1 MTRALVS
8 AVIPFL
14 NGEQFLRAA
23 IESIIAQTYPHW
35 ELLLVDD
42 GSSDGSAAIALEYAS
57 AHSDKVRYLE
67 HERHRNLGVSASR
80 NLGIRHASGEY
91 VAFLDADDVWLPRKL
106 EQQVSLLGAH
116 PTAGMLCGPSII
128 WRTWD
133 GQSNGAVRD
142 SVGHLGLEPNR
153 VFEPPTLLCHF
164 LHDDS
169 ATPAPGSL
177 LVRRDA
183 IDAVGGFCDEFR
195 DMYEDQAF
203 YAKVSI
209 ALPILVTE
217 KCSFKYRK
225 HDGSICSMAIR
236 EGRHLAAR
244 LAFLE
249 WVEGY
254 LSERAVT
261 DDEVWRTLRRELS
274 LMRDPSPPKLLR
286 RGIRLARALQ
296 HPGTTARSMIPGRA
310 KRIVRRALDTIE
322 LSRIPRVRARMG
334 IGCEPLSQS
343 WSFDRGLPIHRYYV
357 ERFLRECASDIHG
370 RCLEFQED
378 SYTTRFG
385 GTAVRKLDVLHLD
398 ASNPNATIAAD
409 LTRPNDVPSNAF
421 DCIICTHVLHV
432 VDDVTA
438 FVRELHRILAPEGV
452 LLMATPFVSM
462 CGPQSHELSRLTP
475 EGLRRLLASVFA
487 DARVSIRPYG
497 NSLTAAGELRGLV
510 VAEFSAAEL
519 DLEDARFA
527 VEICARAAK

>member
-8 AVIPFL
+8 AVIPFF
-14 NGEQFLRAA
+14 NGEPFLRAA
-23 IESIIAQTYPHW
+23 IESVVGQTYPHW
-35 ELLLVDD
+35 ELLLGDD

-57 AHSDKVRYLE
+57 AHPGKVRYLE
-67 HERHRNLGVSASR
+67 HEGHGNLGASASR

-116 PTAGMLCGPSII
+116 PAAGMLCGPSII
-128 WRTWD
+128 WQSWN

-142 SVGHLGLEPNR
+142 SVRHLGLESNR
-153 VFEPPTLLCHF
+153 VFEPPTLLRHF
-164 LHDDS
+164 LHDDN
-169 ATPAPGSL
+169 ATPGTGSL
-177 LVRRDA
+177 LVRRDV
-183 IDAVGGFCDEFR
+183 INAVGGFCDEFH
-195 DMYEDQAF
+195 DLYDDQAF
-203 YAKVSI
+203 YAKIGV
-209 ALPILVTE
+209 AAPILVTD

-225 HDGSICSMAIR
+225 HDDSMCSTAMR

-254 LSERAVT
+254 LSERAVA
-261 DDEVWRTLRRELS
+261 DDDVWRMLRRQLS
-274 LMRDPSPPKLLR
+274 LMRDPIPAKLLR
-286 RGIRLARALQ
+286 RGVRVARALR
-296 HPGTTARSMIPGRA
+296 HPGTAARSMIPERA
-310 KRIVRRALDTIE
+310 RRVVRRARDTIE
-322 LSRIPRVRARMG
+322 LLKIPRVRARMG

-343 WSFDRGLPIHRYYV
+343 WGFDRGLPIHRYYV
-357 ERFLRECASDIHG
+357 ERFLHECARDIRG

-385 GTAVRKLDVLHLD
+385 GAAVRKLDVLHLD
-398 ASNPNATIAAD
+398 ASNPNASIVAD

-432 VDDVTA
+432 VDDVAA

-452 LLMATPFVSM
+452 LLVATPFVSM

-475 EGLRRLLASVFA
+475 EGLRRLLARVFA
-487 DARVSIRPYG
+487 DAHVSIRPYG

-510 VAEFSAAEL
+510 VAELSAAEL

-527 VEICARAAK
+527 VEICARAVK